1 MMSDCGSV
9 RDTRR
14 RMLAFGLAGGLCLV
28 GGCGDPEAG
37 SMAQAKK
44 SKKDVVGADD
54 GSKAA
59 PAAKQKKNAGR
70 PGAR

>member
-9 RDTRR
+9 RNSRR
-14 RMLAFGLAGGLCLV
+14 RVLAFGLAGGLCLL

-37 SMAQAKK
+37 SMPQAKK

-54 GSKAA
+54 GKGN
-59 PAAKQKKNAGR
+59 PAAKGKGSAR
-70 PGAR
+70 PGSR